1 MNFNIKKKYAS
12 SILSKASCIH
22 RLRDGKESQ
31 HFHHNIAC
39 PEGFF
44 SVQYS
49 LQINMQL
56 SMFFPTISTKTPNG
70 YPFSEFPLFS

>member
-1 MNFNIKKKYAS
+1 MPLLFCQKLPVSTDLEMARRAS
-12 SILSKASCIH
+12 IFTTTLLVQ
-22 RLRDGKESQ
+22 R
-31 HFHHNIAC
+31 
-39 PEGFF
+39 GFF

-56 SMFFPTISTKTPNG
+56 CMFFPTISTKTHNG